1 MFGPD
6 NVRRRWRPDEITV
19 TKPDVTKRA
28 IGAAAIGNIT
38 EWYDF
43 GVYGYLAVVI
53 EGIFLPKDSGP
64 IGHVIVAGLFAV
76 AFLVRPLG
84 GLFFG
89 PLADKIGRNKV
100 LAMTMIL
107 MASGTFL
114 IGVLPD
120 YATVGLWAP
129 FLLLGCRLLQGFS
142 TGGEY
147 SNAMTFIAEYAPDRR
162 RGFLGSLL
170 EVGTFSGYV
179 LGALFATIV
188 QTASTPE
195 FLAAWGWRIP
205 FFIALPLG
213 FVGVYLRTKLAD
225 TPAYKEMEKLA
236 EQDEADHRTKGEF
249 KNIFRLWPNLLACCG
264 LVLAW
269 NVTNYMLTSFIPLYF
284 PMVEDIQGSGGVS
297 ELTSQILQIL
307 VMACCLALIPLIG
320 RLSDKVG
327 RKAVV
332 RAGSISL
339 IVLSFPSL
347 WLIRGHNDV
356 VVFLGLLIMGLSL
369 ICFSATMPSTLP
381 SLFPTMV
388 RAGALAIAFN
398 VSISLFGGT
407 TSVAMTSL
415 INATGFLMW
424 PAIYLI
430 AARNHRTRRDPLRA
444 GEQPATAVG
453 IDSVSGLEGRG
464 EGPRRGAQQSG
475 RTRLSDRLGRVP
487 PISGS
492 APGSGSA
499 EAERVAGRV
508 EEDPER
514 LSGLFGG
521 LARTDLDHGRLGGI
535 EVLDDHVEVHLLR
548 VILARPTGR
557 VVVLDLLD
565 ADRGPGIGGD
575 LGPCAVF
582 VDGDLPVEELSVEL
596 PEFGRVGS
604 VEHDNGLLC
613 DSHAPESTP

>member
-6 NVRRRWRPDEITV
+6 NVRRRWRPEEITV

-53 EGIFLPKDSGP
+53 EGIFLPEDSGP
-64 IGHVIVAGLFAV
+64 IGTVIVAGLFAV

-84 GLFFG
+84 GLVFG

-107 MASGTFL
+107 MAAGTFL
-114 IGVLPD
+114 IGVIPD

-129 FLLLGCRLLQGFS
+129 FLLLACRLLQGFS

-170 EVGTFSGYV
+170 EVGTFTGYV
-179 LGALFATIV
+179 LGALVATLMQAV
-188 QTASTPE
+188 STPE
-195 FLAAWGWRIP
+195 FLESWGWRIP
-205 FFIALPLG
+205 FFVALPLG
-213 FVGVYLRTKLAD
+213 FIGVYLRTKLAD
-225 TPAYKEMEKLA
+225 TPAYKEMEKLS
-236 EQDEADHRTKGEF
+236 EQEEQKNHAKGEF
-249 KNIFRLWPNLLACCG
+249 KKIFKLWPNLLACCG

-269 NVTNYMLTSFIPLYF
+269 NVTNYMLTSFIPVYF
-284 PMVEDIQGSGGVS
+284 PMVEDLQGSGGVS
-297 ELTSQILQIL
+297 ELTSQVLQII
-307 VMACCLALIPLIG
+307 VMACCLALIPVIG
-320 RLSDKVG
+320 KLSDRLG

-332 RAGSISL
+332 RAGALSL

-347 WLIRGHNDV
+347 WLIRGHNDF
-356 VVFLGLLIMGLSL
+356 VVFFGLLIMGLSL

-407 TSVAMTSL
+407 TSFVMTSL

-424 PAIYLI
+424 PAIYLM
-430 AARNHRTRRDPLRA
+430 AA
-444 GEQPATAVG
+444 GV
-453 IDSVSGLEGRG
+453 IGLV
-464 EGPRRGAQQSG
+464 
-475 RTRLSDRLGRVP
+475 T
-487 PISGS
+487 I
-492 APGSGSA
+492 
-499 EAERVAGRV
+499 
-508 EEDPER
+508 
-514 LSGLFGG
+514 
-521 LARTDLDHGRLGGI
+521 H
-535 EVLDDHVEVHLLR
+535 
-548 VILARPTGR
+548 
-557 VVVLDLLD
+557 
-565 ADRGPGIGGD
+565 
-575 LGPCAVF
+575 F
-582 VDGDLPVEELSVEL
+582 V
-596 PEFGRVGS
+596 
-604 VEHDNGLLC
+604 
-613 DSHAPESTP
+613 PESNRRPLWGSTPSAASKEEAKDLAQELNEEADLV

>member
-6 NVRRRWRPDEITV
+6 NVRKRWRPDEITV

-28 IGAAAIGNIT
+28 IGAAAIGNVT

-84 GLFFG
+84 GMFFG
-89 PLADKIGRNKV
+89 PLADRIGRNKV
-100 LAMTMIL
+100 LAMTMIM
-107 MASGTFL
+107 MAAGTFL
-114 IGVLPD
+114 IGVIPD
-120 YATVGLWAP
+120 YATIGLWAP
-129 FLLLGCRLLQGFS
+129 FLLLACRLLQGFS

-170 EVGTFSGYV
+170 EVGTFTGYV
-179 LGALFATIV
+179 LGALVATIMQAV
-188 QTASTPE
+188 STTG
-195 FLAAWGWRIP
+195 FLETWGWRIP
-205 FFIALPLG
+205 FFVALPLG

-225 TPAYKEMEKLA
+225 TPAYKEMEKLS
-236 EQDEADHRTKGEF
+236 EQEESSNRTKGEF
-249 KNIFRLWPNLLACCG
+249 KKIFALWPNLLACCG

-284 PMVEDIQGSGGVS
+284 PMVQDIQGSGGVS

-307 VMACCLALIPLIG
+307 VMAVCLGLIPVIG
-320 RLSDKVG
+320 KVSDRVG

-347 WLIRGHNDV
+347 MLIRGHSDII
-356 VVFLGLLIMGLSL
+356 VFLGLLIMGLSL

-398 VSISLFGGT
+398 ISISLFGGT
-407 TSVAMTSL
+407 TSVVMTSL
-415 INATGFLMW
+415 ISATGFLMW
-424 PAIYLI
+424 PAIYLV
-430 AARNHRTRRDPLRA
+430 AAGIIGLVAIHFVEESNGRPLW
-444 GEQPATAVG
+444 
-453 IDSVSGLEGRG
+453 
-464 EGPRRGAQQSG
+464 
-475 RTRLSDRLGRVP
+475 
-487 PISGS
+487 GS
-492 APGSGSA
+492 TPSA
-499 EAERVAGRV
+499 ASEEEAE
-508 EEDPER
+508 D
-514 LSGLFGG
+514 
-521 LARTDLDHGRLGGI
+521 LA
-535 EVLDDHVEVHLLR
+535 
-548 VILARPTGR
+548 
-557 VVVLDLLD
+557 
-565 ADRGPGIGGD
+565 
-575 LGPCAVF
+575 
-582 VDGDLPVEELSVEL
+582 EELNQET
-596 PEFGRVGS
+596 E
-604 VEHDNGLLC
+604 
-613 DSHAPESTP
+613 AT

>member
-1 MFGPD
+1 VFGPD

-89 PLADKIGRNKV
+89 PLADRIGRNKV

-236 EQDEADHRTKGEF
+236 EQDEADHRAKGEF

-284 PMVEDIQGSGGVS
+284 PMVADIQGSGGVS

-407 TSVAMTSL
+407 TSVVMTSL

-430 AARNHRTRRDPLRA
+430 AAGIIGLIAIHFVPESNRRPLW
-444 GEQPATAVG
+444 
-453 IDSVSGLEGRG
+453 
-464 EGPRRGAQQSG
+464 
-475 RTRLSDRLGRVP
+475 
-487 PISGS
+487 GS
-492 APGSGSA
+492 TPSA
-499 EAERVAGRV
+499 ASKEEAK
-508 EEDPER
+508 
-514 LSGLFGG
+514 
-521 LARTDLDHGRLGGI
+521 DH
-535 EVLDDHVEVHLLR
+535 
-548 VILARPTGR
+548 A
-557 VVVLDLLD
+557 
-565 ADRGPGIGGD
+565 
-575 LGPCAVF
+575 
-582 VDGDLPVEELSVEL
+582 EELNSQVE
-596 PEFGRVGS
+596 P
-604 VEHDNGLLC
+604 
-613 DSHAPESTP
+613 A